1 MNGNRKARS
10 QNIQK
15 SLKTVQRREKSGEGE
30 KRLVIRS
37 IPHHLSNMA
46 EAVIYMGMGGCQQ
59 I

>member
-15 SLKTVQRREKSGEGE
+15 SLKTVQHREKSGDGE

-46 EAVIYMGMGGCQQ
+46 EAVI
-59 I
+59 